1 MLDGIFFF
9 FKQKTA
15 YEMRI
20 SDWSSDV
27 CSSDLDAWAIA
38 QAAALQEE
46 LKAAYGRREFHLVY
60 HKLHNYC
67 VTDLGGLYLD
77 ILKDR
82 LYTLPKASLARRS
95 AQTALL
101 HIAEGLVRWIAP
113 ILSYTADE
121 IWNMLPGDRSQTI
134 FAQPWYVF
142 PKMPDTA
149 VDWTALKAVREP
161 VKKVLEEL
169 REIGR
174 AHV

>member
-1 MLDGIFFF
+1 MFCCVSYYYLIFVIFFFFF

-27 CSSDLDAWAIA
+27 CSSDL
-38 QAAALQEE
+38 
-46 LKAAYGRREFHLVY
+46 
-60 HKLHNYC
+60 
-67 VTDLGGLYLD
+67 LGGLYLD

-121 IWNMLPGDRSQTI
+121 IWNMLPGDRDRKSTR
-134 FAQPWYVF
+134 
-142 PKMPDTA
+142 
-149 VDWTALKAVREP
+149 LNSS
-161 VKKVLEEL
+161 
-169 REIGR
+169 
-174 AHV
+174 H